1 MVKGRSSAGG
11 RGELLLCREADAH
24 TLEPLFLPALLF
36 PPRSRFSL
44 TFPPLFPSLSLPAA
58 VECAG
63 PEMPYVDRQNRI
75 CGFLDI
81 EENESSGKFL
91 RRYFI
96 LDTVEGSLVWYMD
109 NPQNLPTGAEPVGS
123 LKLSYISKVSDAT
136 KQRPKAEFCFVINAG
151 MRKFFLQANDQ
162 QDLVEWV
169 NVLNNAT
176 KITVPKSSDVLHSSE
191 ALPDLLGTKMQVSYR
206 TDIIGGVPIITP
218 TQQEGGDGQNG
229 ADRGGLKRSHGQL
242 PYCVGRPTPDHAV
255 IKAGYC
261 VKQGAVMKNWKR
273 RYFILDENSVSYF
286 KTDQEK
292 DPLRTIPLKE
302 VHKVQE
308 CKQSDIM
315 MRDNLFEVVTTS
327 RTFYIQSDSPE
338 DMHSWIKAIS
348 GAIVAQRG
356 PGRSAASMRQARR
369 LSNPC
374 IQRYTS
380 RNGECSTS
388 TASAPHPAASSTAS
402 RGPPSLARPSLQGPS
417 THKALFSSPLPPRGH
432 SLATQ
437 SLAWDSEDF
446 MSLLPR
452 PSQQGRARARLS
464 LQETRLSKTPL
475 VQPGAYGIIRRG
487 RRVSDGTTLEEGG
500 GDGGRKGQKSNG
512 TTPHRTAPQD
522 RGSGR
527 RRVLQ
532 PRRRRANFAS
542 SDVFLCLQTELVR
555 IPNGLK
561 HGCSPRAASLWMG
574 SRPATDTEFSS
585 S

>member
-1 MVKGRSSAGG
+1 
-11 RGELLLCREADAH
+11 
-24 TLEPLFLPALLF
+24 
-36 PPRSRFSL
+36 
-44 TFPPLFPSLSLPAA
+44 
-58 VECAG
+58 
-63 PEMPYVDRQNRI
+63 MPYVDRQNRI

-81 EENESSGKFL
+81 EEYENSGKFL

-96 LDTVEGSLVWYMD
+96 LDTMEGSLVWYMD
-109 NPQNLPTGAEPVGS
+109 NPQNLPAGAEPVGS
-123 LKLSYISKVSDAT
+123 LKLTYISKVSDAT

-176 KITVPKSSDVLHSSE
+176 KITVPKSCDSQHGAETPSD
-191 ALPDLLGTKMQVSYR
+191 AQGAKKQVSYR
-206 TDIIGGVPIITP
+206 TEIIGGVPIITP
-218 TQQEGGDGQNG
+218 TQQEDGQNG
-229 ADRGGLKRSHGQL
+229 ADRGGLKRSHSQL
-242 PYCVGRPTPDHAV
+242 PYFVGRPTQDQAV

-273 RYFILDENSVSYF
+273 RYFLLDENSMSYF
-286 KTDQEK
+286 KSDLEK
-292 DPLRTIPLKE
+292 DPLRMIALKE

-380 RNGECSTS
+380 RNGECSTN
-388 TASAPHPAASSTAS
+388 TASVAHPPASSTVT
-402 RGPPSLARPSLQGPS
+402 RGPPSHARPFLQCPP
-417 THKALFSSPLPPRGH
+417 THNALFNSPLPPRAH
-432 SLATQ
+432 SLTTR

-452 PSQQGRARARLS
+452 PSQRGGARARLS
-464 LQETRLSKTPL
+464 LQETRLSK
-475 VQPGAYGIIRRG
+475 
-487 RRVSDGTTLEEGG
+487 
-500 GDGGRKGQKSNG
+500 
-512 TTPHRTAPQD
+512 
-522 RGSGR
+522 
-527 RRVLQ
+527 
-532 PRRRRANFAS
+532 
-542 SDVFLCLQTELVR
+542 
-555 IPNGLK
+555 
-561 HGCSPRAASLWMG
+561 
-574 SRPATDTEFSS
+574 
-585 S
+585 